1 MIKFGAEQSASTTS
15 AHETREVVKPVSLF
29 SSVYSLY
36 GLLVLYVG
44 WFVFALIT
52 FVSSCLAGALRWVL
66 PAATAQKFG
75 RWGIHR
81 VFQGYVFFLRIT
93 GVVKIDL
100 SALDVLR
107 GEKKLIL
114 APNHPSLLD
123 AVFVLSRLPDVVCI
137 MKASLWDNI
146 ALGGGARLAGY
157 VRNDSHVTMVRSA
170 VKSLEQGGQLLVFP
184 EATRTVNLPVNE
196 FKGVTALLAKRSGAS
211 VQAIYLESN
220 TDFLGKLWPLLK
232 KPNFPLVYRAR
243 LGKRYTPP
251 VDLRVFVEEL
261 QHDFVEALGPNGHRF
276 DKREHE
282 DFNNVTS

>member
-1 MIKFGAEQSASTTS
+1 MIKFGAEQSASNAN
-15 AHETREVVKPVSLF
+15 AHESREAVKPTSFF
-29 SSVYSLY
+29 SYVYSAY
-36 GLLVLYVG
+36 GLLILYVG
-44 WFVFALIT
+44 WFVFALVT
-52 FVSSCLAGALRWVL
+52 FVSSCIASALRWVL
-66 PAATAQKFG
+66 PVTTARKFG

-81 VFQGYVFFLRIT
+81 VFQGYVFFLRVT
-93 GVVKIDL
+93 GVVQIDL
-100 SALDVLR
+100 SALDALK
-107 GEKKLIL
+107 GEKQLIL

-184 EATRTVNLPVNE
+184 EATRTVSLPVNE
-196 FKGVTALLAKRSGAS
+196 FKGVTALLAKRSGAT

-220 TDFLGKLWPLLK
+220 TDFLGKRWPLLK

-243 LGKRYTPP
+243 LGKRYSPP
-251 VDLRVFVEEL
+251 SDLRLFVDEL
-261 QHDFVEALGPNGHRF
+261 QQDFVEALGPNGHRF

-282 DFNNVTS
+282 HSNNATR